1 MEELGRWT
9 DEDGGKNVSARRGEE
24 RVKRGEGRGGERG
37 MRMWRGREGSK
48 PWGCGGTGRDPCK
61 RGSWDG
67 GKVRRER
74 DSEN

>member
-9 DEDGGKNVSARRGEE
+9 DEDRGKNVSARRGEE
-24 RVKRGEGRGGERG
+24 RVKRGDGRGEGHEDVEGTGGEQAV
-37 MRMWRGREGSK
+37 
-48 PWGCGGTGRDPCK
+48 GCGGTGEEPCK

-74 DSEN
+74 DSES